1 MPPTHTC
8 ACQGLSLLGAGT
20 DQFLGHKLLCNLYTY
35 HSLSGDEHMNAN
47 GISPKSMAITSA
59 DRYACSCLPT
69 SKGVKPRQKIL
80 LLQGPVG
87 PFFAELQI
95 ALYAA
100 GFGVKRV
107 LFNSGDRLF
116 DHGRNSVRFTGILGD
131 WGTWLRLKVAQYN
144 PDCIVLFGSNRP
156 AHSVARHIAKLVD
169 INVIC
174 LEEGYLRSGYITAE
188 FGGNNQHSPLIAWKP
203 QGSLRP
209 KVDTVPVHEATRSSF
224 FAMSVWGALYYLARD
239 AFSRDSDEELFHR
252 PRERLLPMA
261 WSWCNHTLRQMAAP
275 IVEFP
280 TLNALRAKSGYIFVP
295 LQVSQDS
302 QIQFAARQWNLVK
315 LIDASLRALAHTE
328 LNQMVVFKLH
338 PLERKN
344 GPISRLIK
352 QRAKALGIR
361 RARFIVLR
369 SGRIGELTANAGGVI
384 VINSTSAFSALHHKV
399 PLLVLGD
406 AVYRHADLVTIGDD
420 DQDIATFFKLRSTKS
435 QEAIKEFIEVV
446 KAQSIMPG
454 DFYLAAGRT
463 IAAQN
468 IVHKLKQLLL
478 EASVINE
485 EKA

>member
-1 MPPTHTC
+1 
-8 ACQGLSLLGAGT
+8 
-20 DQFLGHKLLCNLYTY
+20 
-35 HSLSGDEHMNAN
+35 MNAH
-47 GISPKSMAITSA
+47 GISPKFMAITSA
-59 DRYACSCLPT
+59 DRYACGCLPT
-69 SKGVKPRQKIL
+69 SKDVKPRQKIL

-87 PFFAELQI
+87 PFFSELLV
-95 ALYAA
+95 ALDAA
-100 GFGVKRV
+100 GFSVKRV
-107 LFNSGDRLF
+107 LFNSGDKLF

-131 WGTWLRLKVAQYN
+131 WNTWLRLKIAQYK

-156 AHSVARHIAKLVD
+156 AHIVARHIAKLVD
-169 INVIC
+169 IPVMC
-174 LEEGYLRSGYITAE
+174 LEEGYLRSGYVTAE
-188 FGGNNQHSPLIAWKP
+188 LGGNNQHSPLIAWKP
-203 QGSLRP
+203 QGSLGP
-209 KVDTVPVHEATRSSF
+209 KVDTIPVTKATRSSF
-224 FAMSVWGALYYLARD
+224 FAMSVWGALYYLARE

-261 WSWCNHTLRQMAAP
+261 WSWCNHTLRQIAAR

-280 TLNALRAKSGYIFVP
+280 TLNALRAKSGYILVP

-302 QIQFAARQWNLVK
+302 QIQVAARQWNLEK
-315 LIDASLRALAHTE
+315 LVDASLRALAHTE

-338 PLERKN
+338 PLEREN
-344 GPISRLIK
+344 GAINKLIK

-435 QEAIKEFIEVV
+435 QEAIEEFFEVV
-446 KAQSIMPG
+446 KAQSILPG
-454 DFYLAAGRT
+454 DFYLAAGRK

-468 IVHKLKQLLL
+468 IVHKLKQQLLD
-478 EASVINE
+478 ASVLKE
-485 EKA
+485 AEA